1 MTTVNVQGFGPVNFP
16 EGMTP
21 EQISAAIERDILPKM
36 KAKQGPAPDA
46 VPSSPMPPKMDSMEL
61 SWAEKNIAPTLE
73 KLVGSNP
80 QGSKIGRLV
89 QGAADAPIGVMQ
101 LAANAVGLGDP
112 VNKRVQD
119 LEQSYQGQRKLAGS
133 DGFDGW
139 RMAGNVAG
147 TAPMIPA
154 GGAAPLSLASIL
166 RGMGTGAAFGTAQP
180 VTEGDDFWAT
190 KGDQAKVGTIAGGL
204 SVPVGAGLARLI
216 KPNTGAAQRTLMD
229 ENVTL
234 TPGQI
239 LGGGMQRAEDAMTS
253 WPVVGDM
260 IRNAKNRT
268 LGDMNRAAYGRAL
281 KPIGV
286 ESKNLPAG
294 PEGVLAVKQALGDAY
309 DKLLPKL
316 TFRADGE
323 FSASLKNL
331 QTLAQELPEK
341 EAAEFNNIL
350 KKQLG
355 QLSKGGTM
363 DGETFKMVEGSLGK
377 EAKAFGQS
385 LDPYHKKLG
394 DALNEALTVFRDG
407 LKRSNPGYADDLA
420 KINEGYANYTRIRA
434 AAASAGDKSQG
445 FTPGQLAAGVRQ
457 MDKSVGKGNV
467 ATGKA
472 LMQDLSDA
480 SRQVLPSTVADS
492 GTPLRHAFQL
502 APWLAG
508 AAMGAN
514 TLAPGVG
521 LAGAAGAAGL
531 GAMATLPYTKSGQ
544 KLAQLLLAQR
554 PKGAKEMADL
564 VRQAGPLIGAA
575 GAPSLLD

>member
-1 MTTVNVQGFGPVNFP
+1 MPIDPAAVQWDPVDP
-16 EGMTP
+16 AKVKWDDPQE
-21 EQISAAIERDILPKM
+21 PK
-36 KAKQGPAPDA
+36 KAKPAGRAPA
-46 VPSSPMPPKMDSMEL
+46 KLGSMEL
-61 SWAEKNIAPTLE
+61 SWAEKNIAPVLE
-73 KLVGSNP
+73 SLVGSNP
-80 QGSKIGRLV
+80 QGSIPGRIV
-89 QGAADAPIGVMQ
+89 QGAADAPIGAMQ
-101 LAANAVGLGDP
+101 VAANAVGLGEP
-112 VNKRVQD
+112 VNKRVQE
-119 LEQSYQGQRKLAGS
+119 LEQGYQGQRKLAGS
-133 DGFDGW
+133 EGFDPA
-139 RMAGNVAG
+139 RLVGNVAG

-154 GGAAPLSLASIL
+154 GGGALSLASVL
-166 RGMGTGAAFGTAQP
+166 RGMGTGAAFGAAQP

-190 KGDQAKVGTIAGGL
+190 KGDQAKVGTVAGGL
-204 SVPVGAGLARLI
+204 SVPVGAALARLI
-216 KPNTGAAQRTLMD
+216 KPNTGAAQQKLMD
-229 ENVTL
+229 EKVTL

-253 WPVVGDM
+253 WPVVGDV

-268 LGDMNRAAYGRAL
+268 LGDMNRAAYARAL
-281 KPIGV
+281 NPIGV

-331 QTLAQELPEK
+331 QSLTKELPEK

-394 DALNEALTVFRDG
+394 DALNETLTVFRDG
-407 LKRSNPGYADDLA
+407 LRRSNPTYADDLA

-508 AAMGAN
+508 AAVGAN

-521 LAGAAGAAGL
+521 LAGAAGAASL

-554 PKGAKEMADL
+554 PKGAKEVADL

-575 GAPSLLD
+575 GAPSFLE